1 MSIDF
6 LYFFSIKPT
15 LVNRLAVASCR
26 PGWSKRPESA
36 NRGAREYCGS
46 MVQAPPHS
54 VAADFRDDPLIVAL
68 LRKAVAVVGTPLGD
82 LDDASFDLLM
92 ESYRERNGERSATAS
107 FSVGKYQLDSHVSK
121 FRSSFTKVLVDCLQS
136 QLDRLQ
142 GREAFWPVLDSD
154 SPDLVP
160 DAVIERRLAIDDL
173 TRQVDNDAPEG
184 VKAFD
189 VLLSRALGHPF
200 KSLRDNP
207 LRPAVFFH
215 ALGQCW
221 TQASASDIDELLI
234 LGRIGPSIAERVA
247 KLYPQMTAILRQALG
262 VPKPNSLIMPSGDE
276 REGPL
281 YSRLRDVKLNPPIV
295 AEQEQGASD
304 MRRTP
309 TTIPTMDRHE
319 TSSPAQEQVFR
330 TLEQVTAFFDA
341 ALTEERLPKEVRL
354 VLARMQIPLT
364 RTALSDPTVFSN
376 PKHPLRSLFRDL
388 MNPAV
393 WQRSVG
399 QTKSGQGLLMHLGV
413 ILEMLK
419 RERRDAARDG
429 LLYEHLHTQ
438 FLGLISAP
446 TPKVLHTSDTSSA
459 KLPENQNATV

>member
-1 MSIDF
+1 
-6 LYFFSIKPT
+6 
-15 LVNRLAVASCR
+15 
-26 PGWSKRPESA
+26 
-36 NRGAREYCGS
+36 
-46 MVQAPPHS
+46 MVQVPSHRI
-54 VAADFRDDPLIVAL
+54 AADFRDDPLIVAL
-68 LRKAVAVVGTPLGD
+68 LRKAVAVVGAPLGD

-92 ESYRERNGERSATAS
+92 ESYRERNGERSSTAS

-173 TRQVDNDAPEG
+173 TRQIDNDAAEG
-184 VKAFD
+184 VKTFD
-189 VLLSRALGHPF
+189 VLLSQALGRPF

-221 TQASASDIDELLI
+221 TQASASDTDELLI

-247 KLYPQMTAILRQALG
+247 KLYPQLTAILRQGLG
-262 VPKPNSLIMPSGDE
+262 VPKPSSMIMPTGDE

-281 YSRLRDVKLNPPIV
+281 YSRLRDAKLKPVIV
-295 AEQEQGASD
+295 AEHEEEGYELGQGPQAAPSNDRPERASL
-304 MRRTP
+304 
-309 TTIPTMDRHE
+309 
-319 TSSPAQEQVFR
+319 AQGQVFPI
-330 TLEQVTAFFDA
+330 LERVNAFFDG
-341 ALTEERLPKEVRL
+341 ALTDDSLPKDVRL
-354 VLARMQIPLT
+354 VIARMQIPLA
-364 RTALSDPTVFSN
+364 RTALADPTLLSN
-376 PKHPLRSLFRDL
+376 SKHPLRCLFRDL

-393 WQRSVG
+393 WQRCHG
-399 QTKSGQGLLMHLGV
+399 HAKSLQGLLMHLGV

-419 RERRDAARDG
+419 RERRDAARDAM
-429 LLYEHLHTQ
+429 LYEHLHTQ
-438 FLGLISAP
+438 FLGLITAP
-446 TPKVLHTSDTSSA
+446 APKVSPASDTNTASQA
-459 KLPENQNATV
+459 ENQKATA